1 MRTAMKKDFDC
12 VEMKRKGQD
21 RIREETRGMTREQ
34 LLEYWAKAEADLR
47 DSQRRAHEA
56 RKRTA

>member
-1 MRTAMKKDFDC
+1 MKKDFDC

-47 DSQRRAHEA
+47 DRQRRALEA